1 MTDYTLGYRM
11 GLALGCATQG
21 VTPATLR
28 KQASKAEACL
38 QNISFQQAIAGIAE
52 TIFVK
57 AGSDFEK
64 SAAIYATIRKQQ
76 TPLTKFATATFI
88 TPVIQTLSAA
98 AQHDALVKEAS
109 LLKSLGSAVSGLW
122 GGTQDVLYK
131 LALLGLIGGG
141 TAGVVANIAGRHMR
155 EEDAEA
161 EAKKE
166 QAKHYRRI
174 AKDLQKRI
182 DATTN
187 KSEFKKKIENE
198 DESDYVL

>member
-1 MTDYTLGYRM
+1 MTDYTLGYRS
-11 GLALGCATQG
+11 GLALGCATRG
-21 VTPATLR
+21 VTASSLR
-28 KQASKAEACL
+28 KQASKAATCMSDI
-38 QNISFQQAIAGIAE
+38 NFQKAIAGIAE

-57 AGSDFEK
+57 AGDEFNK
-64 SAAIYATIRKQQ
+64 SAAIYATIRERKE
-76 TPLTKFATATFI
+76 PLTKFATATFI
-88 TPVIQTLSAA
+88 EPVIQTLAAA
-98 AQHDALVKEAS
+98 AQYDSMTKEAS
-109 LLKSLGSAVSGLW
+109 WIKSISSAIGGLW

-187 KSEFKKKIENE
+187 KSEFKKKIEDE
-198 DESDYVL
+198 DESEYVL